1 MSNNLLCR
9 EDGTSAMAVRRRLGF
24 AWSPGVAALLLVC
37 LTSLAGAQQYQA
49 DPVDENAGKLKLT
62 AEQCVKNPARFANDG
77 AQFIEF
83 FDKYYFPAMTRF
95 APGDLGQLGRM
106 RDDLFS
112 RFLWASTDENLQR
125 ELTEMAFK
133 KVQPVERS
141 SKYHPAVRYNA
152 ILILGMLDKT
162 YATAGRPPVPLKAGT
177 DELVLIVNYAAD
189 GKPVPPFLVVGALV
203 GLERHAQYHDGL
215 DRATIEAISSAASK
229 FAAKDEPLPEVG
241 EKVAQWMRIQAA
253 TVLANLGS
261 PGPKREILAVLAKL
275 IAGQSE
281 PKMTLDGRG
290 QVAALLK
297 NLKYEGATVDGEVMA
312 DSLLRLAVAIA
323 DDEAKE
329 AKAFEDTQVQAGG
342 YGGGYGGAPR
352 SKGRMKLDQDTQQW
366 EYDSR
371 ILLSRLDDLK
381 TGLSEFRAAAPADK
395 QPVFDAVLAAIGP
408 VVSAASSSDA
418 VDIAVV
424 GKVRT
429 MATQIRTAVNPGT
442 APAADSD
449 GGAVF

>member
-62 AEQCVKNPARFANDG
+62 AEQCVKNPARFTNDG

-95 APGDLGQLGRM
+95 APGDLAQLGRM

-189 GKPVPPFLVVGALV
+189 GKPVPPFLVVGALSWP
-203 GLERHAQYHDGL
+203 
-215 DRATIEAISSAASK
+215 RATRPI
-229 FAAKDEPLPEVG
+229 PRRVG
-241 EKVAQWMRIQAA
+241 SGHDRSDIFRGVEICRQGRAA
-253 TVLANLGS
+253 TGS
-261 PGPKREILAVLAKL
+261 R
-275 IAGQSE
+275 
-281 PKMTLDGRG
+281 
-290 QVAALLK
+290 
-297 NLKYEGATVDGEVMA
+297 
-312 DSLLRLAVAIA
+312 
-323 DDEAKE
+323 
-329 AKAFEDTQVQAGG
+329 
-342 YGGGYGGAPR
+342 
-352 SKGRMKLDQDTQQW
+352 
-366 EYDSR
+366 
-371 ILLSRLDDLK
+371 
-381 TGLSEFRAAAPADK
+381 
-395 QPVFDAVLAAIGP
+395 
-408 VVSAASSSDA
+408 
-418 VDIAVV
+418 
-424 GKVRT
+424 
-429 MATQIRTAVNPGT
+429 
-442 APAADSD
+442 
-449 GGAVF
+449 

>member
-1 MSNNLLCR
+1 
-9 EDGTSAMAVRRRLGF
+9 
-24 AWSPGVAALLLVC
+24 
-37 LTSLAGAQQYQA
+37 
-49 DPVDENAGKLKLT
+49 
-62 AEQCVKNPARFANDG
+62 
-77 AQFIEF
+77 
-83 FDKYYFPAMTRF
+83 
-95 APGDLGQLGRM
+95 
-106 RDDLFS
+106 
-112 RFLWASTDENLQR
+112 
-125 ELTEMAFK
+125 
-133 KVQPVERS
+133 
-141 SKYHPAVRYNA
+141 
-152 ILILGMLDKT
+152 
-162 YATAGRPPVPLKAGT
+162 
-177 DELVLIVNYAAD
+177 
-189 GKPVPPFLVVGALV
+189 
-203 GLERHAQYHDGL
+203 
-215 DRATIEAISSAASK
+215 
-229 FAAKDEPLPEVG
+229 
-241 EKVAQWMRIQAA
+241 MRIQAA

-261 PGPKREILAVLAKL
+261 PGPKGEILAVLAKL

-297 NLKYEGATVDGEVMA
+297 NLKYEGATVDGKVMA

-366 EYDSR
+366 KFDSR

-424 GKVRT
+424 GKVRA
-429 MATQIRTAVNPGT
+429 MATQIRAAVNPGT

-449 GGAVF
+449 DGAVF